1 MKAEKIQKVIKE
13 NFPTLQE
20 ILERYVED
28 KRMLAVWVE
37 IDGINQYSD
46 ADDIIDR
53 LNESLYRDGVD
64 EKIIECIMGNSGE
77 IGEYFAKTKYS
88 LCLSLS
94 EFRDLPLLAIVWKVK
109 RLPKNPTK
117 MMSHEYELDVVGS
130 IIDAYDKSEYGG
142 KDFVNWAKNSVKKC
156 FVTPDEVCRS
166 RMIELVMHNDYDVI
180 KPLQDKNIG
189 FIVMDRD
196 YSSLKTSY
204 SRIAEGMTTMLR
216 YNATEWES
224 LYSSHPDMAN
234 AVIQYKIGNHL
245 IQIGMFHYKTRTEIG
260 WYREGSAVKV
270 TPYVIVPP
278 YISDDQMMR
287 IISELCDEN
296 LDIDTVFD
304 VDGNIK
310 KFDDVDE
317 FIDFI
322 KRSKE
327 KEED

>member
-1 MKAEKIQKVIKE
+1 MRAEKIQKFIKE
-13 NFPTLQE
+13 NFPALQE
-20 ILERYVED
+20 VLERYVED

-37 IDGINQYSD
+37 IDGLDQYSD
-46 ADDIIDR
+46 ADDVIDC
-53 LNESLYRDGVD
+53 LNGSLNRDNVD
-64 EKIIECIMGNSGE
+64 EKIIGRIMGNSGE
-77 IGEYFAKTKYS
+77 IGEYFANTKYG

-94 EFRDLPLLAIVWKVK
+94 EFRDLPLLTIAWKVK

-117 MMSHEYELDVVGS
+117 MMSQEYELDVVGS

-142 KDFVNWAKNSVKKC
+142 KDFVDWAENSVKNC
-156 FVTPDEVCRS
+156 CVTPDEVCRS
-166 RMIELVMHNDYDVI
+166 RMIEFVMHNDYDVI

-196 YSSLKTSY
+196 YSSLKTSF
-204 SRIAEGMTTMLR
+204 SRIAEGMTTLLR

-234 AVIQYKIGNHL
+234 AVIRYKIGNHL
-245 IQIGMFHYKTRTEIG
+245 IQIGMFHYNTRTEIG
-260 WYREGSAVKV
+260 WHREGSEAKV

-278 YISDDQMMR
+278 YIGDDQMMR

-304 VDGNIK
+304 VDDNIK

-322 KRSKE
+322 KHSKE